1 MLNLNG
7 KTVLITG
14 ASRGIG
20 EAAAKTFAQAGANV
34 MLTARNADKLKNIKK
49 KLGDRTEYFAGD
61 ISDPNIVSQLV
72 DFCYSHFGAL
82 DILINNAGVTNDAL
96 FLRMDLEKWTQV
108 INTNLKSNFLL
119 SSALSKNMIKK
130 KWGRIINITSVVGH
144 TGNFGQSNYSASK
157 AGILGMSKS
166 IALELAKR
174 NVTVNCIAP
183 GFIETSM
190 TAVLSESQRESLI
203 EKIPMGK
210 IGSPKDVAN
219 CVEFLVSDKS
229 EYVTGQT
236 IHVNGGLA
244 ML

>member
-1 MLNLNG
+1 
-7 KTVLITG
+7 
-14 ASRGIG
+14 
-20 EAAAKTFAQAGANV
+20 
-34 MLTARNADKLKNIKK
+34 
-49 KLGDRTEYFAGD
+49 
-61 ISDPNIVSQLV
+61 
-72 DFCYSHFGAL
+72 
-82 DILINNAGVTNDAL
+82 
-96 FLRMDLEKWTQV
+96 
-108 INTNLKSNFLL
+108 
-119 SSALSKNMIKK
+119 
-130 KWGRIINITSVVGH
+130 
-144 TGNFGQSNYSASK
+144 
-157 AGILGMSKS
+157 MSKS

-174 NVTVNCIAP
+174 NITVNCIAP

-210 IGSPKDVAN
+210 IGSPNDVAN

>member
-1 MLNLNG
+1 
-7 KTVLITG
+7 
-14 ASRGIG
+14 
-20 EAAAKTFAQAGANV
+20 
-34 MLTARNADKLKNIKK
+34 
-49 KLGDRTEYFAGD
+49 
-61 ISDPNIVSQLV
+61 
-72 DFCYSHFGAL
+72 
-82 DILINNAGVTNDAL
+82 
-96 FLRMDLEKWTQV
+96 
-108 INTNLKSNFLL
+108 
-119 SSALSKNMIKK
+119 
-130 KWGRIINITSVVGH
+130 
-144 TGNFGQSNYSASK
+144 
-157 AGILGMSKS
+157 MSKS

-174 NVTVNCIAP
+174 NITVNCIAP

>member
-1 MLNLNG
+1 MRKL
-7 KTVLITG
+7 LITG
-14 ASRGIG
+14 ANGGIG
-20 EAAAKTFAQAGANV
+20 EAVCN
-34 MLTARNADKLKNIKK
+34 L
-49 KLGDRTEYFAGD
+49 LGDRYEIFVLGRNEFKIKELCTKYKFIKGSFICDLNNENR
-61 ISDPNIVSQLV
+61 ISQIIKEINSNSV
-72 DFCYSHFGAL
+72 DF

-96 FLRMDLEKWTQV
+96 FLRMDLEKWKHV
-108 INTNLKSNFLL
+108 VDTNLKSNFLL

-174 NVTVNCIAP
+174 NITVNCIAP